1 MSVRPVKAV
10 GIIGLSSELDK
21 VIRYC
26 GESGIFQPDDAMSF
40 YENTGNFAPIN
51 ERNPYQD
58 PLADLTSSVQ
68 AAGLTLEFKKIKKFT
83 VSNSGIKKYVRFIS
97 SKLDRF
103 TIETT
108 KIKSEL
114 DACRRSQEE
123 LNHFIGSDLEFEKL
137 FSCKFINVNFGR
149 IPKESYDRLSELN
162 NNPYILFFPCSS
174 DQTHYWG
181 VYFLWEVKMKSTEFL
196 QVFILRE

>member
-1 MSVRPVKAV
+1 MKAV

-123 LNHFIGSDLEFEKL
+123 LNHFIGSDLEF
-137 FSCKFINVNFGR
+137 SVGR
-149 IPKESYDRLSELN
+149 SVRFKI
-162 NNPYILFFPCSS
+162 SS
-174 DQTHYWG
+174 ITDSAALPSSAPICMVRRCASTG
-181 VYFLWEVKMKSTEFL
+181 TATVLKSSGTT
-196 QVFILRE
+196 